1 MLRPGGT
8 APSAVRLGFTAG
20 LIAAGV
26 AFAAHAQPAI
36 RDSRAAAAV
45 RLLELEGPEAT
56 WAAVGVI
63 EALRDEAALA
73 VLLASARHKDSSVLE
88 TALIGSLVDWPAR
101 PDLALPFAVAA
112 LARRPGDT
120 DLCKVFATFRDAA
133 TASDLALMSGLRR
146 PASVDPKRWLA
157 CVGVWSLAEFE
168 ALAQTMSHWN
178 ALRDPRQSLVA
189 AALRPAAAHR
199 ALAWLT
205 AADATP
211 AAKRD
216 ALIALADLRVATQET
231 LAAIDREIDNP
242 TLRPQA
248 TDALVAVLRAAP
260 LALTFPEPRLLA
272 LWHLPGPKLLAS
284 QLAKR
289 SAKIA
294 QELAR
299 TFEDKRACEL
309 ETVLSNLRPEPP
321 PLPIEQW
328 LLGELR
334 SPEVARRECAAL
346 LGSRVRSSNLQAA
359 IIPLLPAL
367 DDTFRYSDIL
377 VGLIEAGAG
386 AHLVDHVAAHLRS
399 RSHPDSNLSLALF
412 RNPLPP
418 EATLRLRRSLLAT
431 GTDPTRSNLPHY
443 LNDLISIGPFGR
455 RDTLE
460 LIERSYDHRST
471 AAGDLRA
478 WAFLVTG
485 GDEAAYLAAHL
496 RSDALPTLPAALAPV
511 PRQLELALQILSATP
526 GPRVTSAALR
536 LLKYHVDNSPWLAAD
551 RPRLRA
557 LLDEPALAG
566 AAAGSLRLAIRAKL
580 AALSPEPPL
589 ATRAARYLAGLVG
602 IHFLVWLTL
611 LWFVYPRSRLC
622 QSLMLH
628 NPWARKLTGLWY
640 TQALVRALPRLRR
653 RMFQPLLEGAPGRR
667 DLGPD
672 AGFNDKIQ
680 LCPVLPGETAQA
692 PQRLGEAVSWTAL
705 LDQAG
710 VLVIEGESGVGKS
723 QVLRALL
730 ARARAQHRTCL
741 LLRAAECA
749 GGVTRSIERALE
761 LGHADGFVDSL
772 LHGGAVELFLDG
784 LNEATPATVA
794 EITSFCNRARHARV
808 YLTSQPMRWA
818 YPADAPVWRLLPLAP
833 EQLREFLLSQWD
845 AVQHQ
850 ELAKPTYE
858 ARVEAFL
865 SERPFAERDVREQE
879 VLRNRYDLAFVAYL
893 LTRDLSPNLHSLRQ
907 QVVEDVARTYAETVP
922 GGVFPLAALGA
933 LAVQV
938 LENGAPMLELDG
950 LDAVVVELLV
960 ERKLVLR
967 RGDGTCIFRHDSIT
981 SYFAAEGVFAP
992 LVTAERLDERAV
1004 ARERLANQRFRGVY
1018 LQLAESRPLAA
1029 VERLALALR
1038 EFQRE
1043 HDALTELDRE
1053 VQAILDRR
1061 RREQP

>member
-1 MLRPGGT
+1 M
-8 APSAVRLGFTAG
+8 
-20 LIAAGV
+20 AAAMV
-26 AFAAHAQPAI
+26 AIGWPPAAHAQPSPPAP
-36 RDSRAAAAV
+36 RAAAAL

-56 WAAVGVI
+56 WIAIGVI

-73 VLLASARHKDSSVLE
+73 TLLTGALADGSGELESALV
-88 TALIGSLVDWPAR
+88 TALTRWPAR
-101 PDLALPFAVAA
+101 PELALPFAVEL
-112 LARRPGDT
+112 LARRPGDSE
-120 DLCKVFATFRDAA
+120 LCDVFAALRGAA
-133 TASDLALMSGLRR
+133 TPSAVEVMTKLRR
-146 PASVDPKRWLA
+146 PPSVDPKRWLE
-157 CVGVWSLAEFE
+157 CTGVWTLSDFE
-168 ALAQTMSHWN
+168 GLAQSV
-178 ALRDPRQSLVA
+178 PRGTAARAFRRPLVA
-189 AALRPAAAHR
+189 APLRETAARTALS
-199 ALAWLT
+199 WLT
-205 AADATP
+205 APGATLEARRNALDWLSELKIATP
-211 AAKRD
+211 E
-216 ALIALADLRVATQET
+216 I
-231 LAAIDREIDNP
+231 LAAVDTALENAP
-242 TLRPQA
+242 LRTHA
-248 TDALVAVLRAAP
+248 AAAMTAVLTAAP
-260 LALTFPEPRLLA
+260 VSLTLPEPRLLA
-272 LWHLPGPKLLAS
+272 LHRAADLGPLAP
-284 QLAKR
+284 QLAAR

-294 QELAR
+294 QELAQS
-299 TFEDKRACEL
+299 FEGKRACEL
-309 ETVLSNLRPEPP
+309 AGVLAELQ
-321 PLPIEQW
+321 PLPGPIEQW
-328 LLGELR
+328 LSRELGA
-334 SPEVARRECAAL
+334 PDAVRRQCAILQGSKAVVHTPSLGPAL
-346 LGSRVRSSNLQAA
+346 
-359 IIPLLPAL
+359 IPLLPTVTETL
-367 DDTFRYSDIL
+367 GYSDIL
-377 VGLIEAGAG
+377 IGLIDGGAG
-386 AHLVDHVAAHLRS
+386 AQLIEQLTAHLRAS
-399 RSHPDSNLSLALF
+399 SYSDPELAMALF
-412 RNPLPP
+412 RHPLPS
-418 EATLRLRRSLLAT
+418 EANARLRHALLAP
-431 GTDPTRSNLPHY
+431 DPTRTSLPPY
-443 LNDLISIGPFGR
+443 LQVLVALGPLS
-455 RDTLE
+455 RDDALE
-460 LIERSYDHRST
+460 VLERSYDHRAA
-471 AAGDLRA
+471 AAGELRA

-496 RSDALPTLPAALAPV
+496 RSDALPTLPAPLAPV
-511 PRQLELALQILSATP
+511 ARQLELALQILSATA
-526 GPRVTSAALR
+526 GPRVTSASLR
-536 LLKYHVDNSPWLAAD
+536 LLKHHVDNAPWTAAD

-557 LLDEPALAG
+557 LLDEPALASP
-566 AAAGSLRLAIRAKL
+566 AAGPLRLAISAKL

-589 ATRAARYLAGLVG
+589 VARAARYVVGLVG
-602 IHFLVWLTL
+602 AHFLIWLTL

-667 DLGPD
+667 ELGPD

-692 PQRLGEAVSWTAL
+692 PQRLGEAVPWTAL

-784 LNEATPATVA
+784 LNEAPPATVA

-1061 RREQP
+1061 QREQP